1 MTSAISLSNVNLI
14 TINNH
19 YILKNINLNINKG
32 DCITIF
38 GHNGAGKTSLLKI
51 INNLIQPSSG
61 CVKIF
66 NKEITN
72 KLKKSIGYIP
82 QTNKFN
88 DNIPITVKQAIEIG
102 ITAKRGLFFNPRYKE
117 DFLLIEKISKQLNI
131 YHLLN
136 VPIGKLSGGEMQKVS
151 IARVLVQEAKIIL
164 LDQPLINLDTK
175 SQKDF
180 IKTINEIHNKK
191 VSTIL
196 IVVHNLK
203 QVPKSCNKIITMENG
218 EAKLR
223 DWKFENLEDFDNS

>member
-14 TINNH
+14 TIDNH

-32 DCITIF
+32 DCVTIF

-51 INNLIQPSSG
+51 INNLIKPSG
-61 CVKIF
+61 GYIKIF

-88 DNIPITVKQAIEIG
+88 DNIPITVKQAIGIG
-102 ITAKRGLFFNPRYKE
+102 ITAKRGLFFNSRYKE
-117 DFLLIEKISKQLNI
+117 DYLLIEEISKQLNI

-151 IARVLVQEAKIIL
+151 IARVLAQEAEIIL
-164 LDQPLINLDTK
+164 LDEPLINLDTK

-180 IKTINEIHNKK
+180 IKIIDDIHNKNFP
-191 VSTIL
+191 TIL
-196 IVVHNLK
+196 IVIHNLK
-203 QVPKSCNKIITMENG
+203 QIPKCCNKIITMENG
-218 EAKLR
+218 EAKLK
-223 DWKFENLEDFDNS
+223 DYNFKNLEDFNNN